1 MKFYDR
7 EKELELL
14 RNSEAQAEKAASFTV
29 LMGRRRIGKTSL
41 ILKALEGKP
50 FAYLFVSRDNEA
62 MLCDKMQRELQNSL
76 GINVFGRISRFR
88 ELFEVIMQASQTRH
102 FTVVFDEIRYVEY
115 SFQQA
120 YLMRYRIFTASMR
133 LFSAKCRRYGTV
145 ITARHI
151 SILSLVGRFT
161 R

>member
-62 MLCDKMQRELQNSL
+62 MLWTRCKENSKTPWTSMSS
-76 GINVFGRISRFR
+76 GGFR
-88 ELFEVIMQASQTRH
+88 GFANCLR
-102 FTVVFDEIRYVEY
+102 
-115 SFQQA
+115 
-120 YLMRYRIFTASMR
+120 
-133 LFSAKCRRYGTV
+133 
-145 ITARHI
+145 
-151 SILSLVGRFT
+151 
-161 R
+161 

>member
-7 EKELELL
+7 EKELEQL

-76 GINVFGRISRFR
+76 DINVFGRISRFR

-102 FTVVFDEIRYVEY
+102 LTVVFDEI
-115 SFQQA
+115 QN
-120 YLMRYRIFTASMR
+120 LYRINAA
-133 LFSAKCRRYGTV
+133 LFCEM
-145 ITARHI
+145 
-151 SILSLVGRFT
+151 
-161 R
+161 